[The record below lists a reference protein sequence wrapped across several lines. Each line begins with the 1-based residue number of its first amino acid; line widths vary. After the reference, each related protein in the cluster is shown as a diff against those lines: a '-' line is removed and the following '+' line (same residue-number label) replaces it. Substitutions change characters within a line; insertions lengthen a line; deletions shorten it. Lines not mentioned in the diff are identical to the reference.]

1 MSHIIYA
8 DLESLSKKVERC
20 ANNPKKSS
28 TRKIVEH
35 IPCRYSMSTIW
46 AFDNKEQEHTLY
58 CGEDCMKKFCSSL
71 RKHTTNMINLDKK
84 NNTLTKKS

>member
-1 MSHIIYA
+1 
-8 DLESLSKKVERC
+8 
-20 ANNPKKSS
+20 
-28 TRKIVEH
+28 
-35 IPCRYSMSTIW
+35 MSTIW

-58 CGEDCMKKFCSSL
+58 CGEDYMKKFCSSL